1 MNKLNDRKSV
11 TCDEYLEIYK
21 TQVHMDSEKMF
32 IRDFLSQ
39 IITEE
44 ALTKVV
50 PQYPFIDSEGHHRQI
65 DFAIVDEN
73 GKIAFE
79 IDGENYHAEGALSM
93 IDFDDSLYR
102 QNEILV
108 HDWKL
113 FRISYNQLNAP
124 EWRQRMMK
132 YLETWI
138 AKYNPF
144 LLKEIEVKPNTIQ
157 KEVLKDL
164 EYYRSIGWKK
174 GLVIMPTGTGKTYLA
189 ALDSYRFGGKKTL
202 FVVHK
207 IDILTQAAESFMN
220 VWKDKK
226 FGYLGDGQ
234 EENIHDCDILFAS
247 KDTLYKPERLNEFSI
262 DEFDY
267 IIVDEVHHGE
277 APTYKSIFQYFKPK
291 FLLGVTATPDRT
303 DKQNILELFDYNKVS
318 EYDINDA
325 IDKGFLVSYKYYG
338 LTDNIDYSKI
348 KKTGKKYN
356 VSDLER
362 TLIVDKRNQAIFDKY
377 IELVGGDKAIAF
389 CVTIEH
395 AKKMADFFNER
406 GVSSIAITS
415 SKEDESKPSKEL
427 IKEFK
432 NNEYAVAFTVDKFNE
447 GIDVPNVR
455 ALLFLRPTESKTV
468 FTQQLG
474 RGLRLSPNKEE
485 LIVLDFI
492 GNYKKAN
499 KKRKWLACSRSTRNT
514 SSGAYEKIVY
524 NYNPKCDV
532 VFDEEIEQLL
542 DLQDRTE
549 HDASKEDLIDEYW
562 KVTDLLDKK
571 PSIDDIN
578 NEGFYKVGTYVSVF
592 GSWIKFLREIGQ
604 TTESSFH
611 YPQGFS
617 IGHMLYILKVLYEGK
632 RAGTYLDNKFIRI
645 RGNLEDEELGRF
657 QRQVKYKL
665 QGMMEMGLVMD
676 DRQMPEEPEE
686 LYLTEDGKKFYK
698 LLKPCIDGMD
708 FRFKKKKGKNYSS
721 EFVNDDY
728 KDQLVDYV
736 AKAGN
741 EDILIEYRSQVY
753 KMDAVR
759 QLMEYFYKDLRNV
772 PAVKKDI
779 YKNFFKS
786 PTVTKYCE
794 RNGIDPPTE
803 TGAAHRLPFLLNL
816 LETMRMLHFEGSNIV
831 VDRFLIGT
839 DTVKLDDKESVPI
852 LKDRKEK
859 LIKKKGLTN
868 KEIIGLKEKYGKEFM
883 TDDYFL
889 KEFDVIKEE

>member
-1 MNKLNDRKSV
+1 MGNLAKGSPLIKKLIFFVS
-11 TCDEYLEIYK
+11 YL
-21 TQVHMDSEKMF
+21 T
-32 IRDFLSQ
+32 R
-39 IITEE
+39 
-44 ALTKVV
+44 A
-50 PQYPFIDSEGHHRQI
+50 
-65 DFAIVDEN
+65 
-73 GKIAFE
+73 
-79 IDGENYHAEGALSM
+79 
-93 IDFDDSLYR
+93 
-102 QNEILV
+102 
-108 HDWKL
+108 
-113 FRISYNQLNAP
+113 
-124 EWRQRMMK
+124 
-132 YLETWI
+132 
-138 AKYNPF
+138 
-144 LLKEIEVKPNTIQ
+144 
-157 KEVLKDL
+157 
-164 EYYRSIGWKK
+164 
-174 GLVIMPTGTGKTYLA
+174 
-189 ALDSYRFGGKKTL
+189 
-202 FVVHK
+202 
-207 IDILTQAAESFMN
+207 
-220 VWKDKK
+220 
-226 FGYLGDGQ
+226 
-234 EENIHDCDILFAS
+234 
-247 KDTLYKPERLNEFSI
+247 
-262 DEFDY
+262 
-267 IIVDEVHHGE
+267 EVHHGE
-277 APTYKSIFQYFKPK
+277 APTYKSIFQYFRPK

-377 IELVGGDKAIAF
+377 MELVGGDKAIAF
-389 CVTIEH
+389 CVTIAH

-415 SKEDESKPSKEL
+415 SREDESKPSKEL

-432 NNEYAVAFTVDKFNE
+432 DNEYAVAFTVDKFNE

-499 KKRKWLACSRSTRNT
+499 KKREWLAGSKSIRTT
-514 SSGAYEKIVY
+514 SSGAYEKTVY

-532 VFDEEIEQLL
+532 VFDEELEQLL

-549 HDASKEDLIDEYW
+549 HDASKEDLIEEYW
-562 KVTDLLDKK
+562 RVTEELDRK

-578 NEGFYKVGTYVSVF
+578 EHGFYKVGTYVNVF

-617 IGHMLYILKVLYEGK
+617 IGHMLYILKVLYGGE
-632 RAGTYLDNKFIRI
+632 RSGTYLDNKFIRI
-645 RGNLEDEELGRF
+645 RGNLADEELGRF

-686 LYLTEDGKKFYK
+686 LYLTEDGKKFYE
-698 LLKPCIDGMD
+698 LLKPCIDSMD
-708 FRFKKKKGKNYSS
+708 FQFKKKEGKDYSS

-736 AKAGN
+736 TKVGN
-741 EDILIEYRSQVY
+741 EEVLIEYRAQVY
-753 KMDAVR
+753 KTDAVR

-803 TGAAHRLPFLLNL
+803 TAAEHRLPFLLNL
-816 LETMRMLHFEGSNIV
+816 LETMKMLHFEGSNIV

-839 DTVKLDDKESVPI
+839 DTVKLDDKESVST

-859 LIKKKGLTN
+859 LIEKKGLTAE
-868 KEIIGLKEKYGKEFM
+868 EIIGLKEKYGKEFM